1 MLVRPVG
8 DVDEGGGVVEPS
20 RQEDTKDG
28 AVGILGLGIGG
39 EMAIDD
45 VGNIEF
51 LEQGHE
57 DAQRGKIDDGLFA
70 RRSMGK
76 VRHGSSVKR
85 GKPDKQ

>member
-39 EMAIDD
+39 MMLAILS
-45 VGNIEF
+45 F
-51 LEQGHE
+51 WS
-57 DAQRGKIDDGLFA
+57 RGTRMPSEAKLTMVCSRGA
-70 RRSMGK
+70 AW
-76 VRHGSSVKR
+76 VRYAMV
-85 GKPDKQ
+85 PP